1 MIAKTD
7 TQRLSDL
14 VKAAFYEGHLEG
26 VTSPDV
32 RPDISWQN
40 SDARAKLEK
49 GK

>member
-1 MIAKTD
+1 MTITPETK
-7 TQRLSDL
+7 RLSDL
-14 VKAAFYEGHLEG
+14 VKAAFHEGHLEG

-32 RPDISWQN
+32 RPDISWKN